1 MNPRRP
7 PEEETPVRT
16 KILDLFETEWPSGGV
31 TLDEI
36 AAASGYARGTLKCQL
51 PVLKIAG
58 DVLSQYETKTAE
70 ELAAV
75 PRPRFWFRYY
85 PTTAEGLA
93 AAADAKKA
101 SDARRRK
108 RFERTRSA
116 IISRQLQKRKE
127 RKSEGLDP
135 RPRSISKD
143 RILSV
148 FREAPGGVGYC
159 SDVLADL
166 SRLNACTVRDVVR
179 ILVRE
184 GYLKKRMELAL
195 SPRTKK
201 RRSRSVYYL
210 AGTELP
216 PAPEPSPVPV
226 PRRKKENRRTRM
238 AVSFG
243 RVLDVLRRERGA
255 GLSRIASAANLSRD
269 VVKQILEDLVDVGTV
284 GALRHVVARRADGE
298 LITERR
304 FYLK

>member
-1 MNPRRP
+1 MRPRRP

-51 PVLKIAG
+51 PVLKISG

-85 PTTAEGLA
+85 PNTPEGLA
-93 AAADAKKA
+93 AAAEAKKA

-116 IISRQLQKRKE
+116 IISRQLQKRKN

-135 RPRSISKD
+135 RPRAISKD

-148 FREAPGGVGYC
+148 FRETPGAGYC

-166 SRLNACTVRDVVR
+166 SRLNACTVREVVR
-179 ILVRE
+179 ILVRD
-184 GYLKKRMELAL
+184 GYLKTRRELAL
-195 SPRTKK
+195 SPKTKK
-201 RRSRSVYYL
+201 RRSRNVYYL
-210 AGTELP
+210 AETELP
-216 PAPEPSPVPV
+216 PDPAPAPA
-226 PRRKKENRRTRM
+226 PRRKKENRRTRR
-238 AVSFG
+238 AESFG

-255 GLSRIASAANLSRD
+255 GLSRVASAANLSRD
-269 VVKQILEDLVDVGTV
+269 VTKEILEGLVAVGTV

-304 FYLK
+304 YYLK

>member
-51 PVLKIAG
+51 PVLKISG

-85 PTTAEGLA
+85 PNTPEGLA
-93 AAADAKKA
+93 AAEEAKKA

-135 RPRSISKD
+135 RPRAISKD

-148 FREAPGGVGYC
+148 FRETPGAGYC

-166 SRLNACTVRDVVR
+166 SRLNACTVREVVR
-179 ILVRE
+179 ILVRD
-184 GYLKKRMELAL
+184 GYLKTRRELAL
-195 SPRTKK
+195 SPKTKK
-201 RRSRSVYYL
+201 RRSRYVYYL
-210 AGTELP
+210 AETELP
-216 PAPEPSPVPV
+216 PDPAPAPA
-226 PRRKKENRRTRM
+226 PRRKKENRRTRR
-238 AVSFG
+238 AESFG

-255 GLSRIASAANLSRD
+255 GLSRVASAANLSRD
-269 VVKQILEDLVDVGTV
+269 VTKEILEGLVSVGTV

-304 FYLK
+304 YYLK

>member
-1 MNPRRP
+1 MRPRRP

-31 TLDEI
+31 TIDEI
-36 AAASGYARGTLKCQL
+36 AAASGYARSTLKVQL
-51 PVLKIAG
+51 PILKQSG
-58 DVLSQYETKTAE
+58 DVVSQYETKTPE
-70 ELAAV
+70 ELVSA

-85 PTTAEGLA
+85 PNTPEGLA
-93 AAADAKKA
+93 AAAEAKKA

-116 IISRQLQKRKE
+116 IISRQLQKRKN

-135 RPRSISKD
+135 RPRAISKD

-148 FREAPGGVGYC
+148 FRETPGAGYC

-166 SRLNACTVRDVVR
+166 SRLNACTVREVVR
-179 ILVRE
+179 ILVRD
-184 GYLKKRMELAL
+184 GYLKTRRELAL
-195 SPRTKK
+195 SPKTKK
-201 RRSRSVYYL
+201 RRSRNVYYL
-210 AGTELP
+210 AETELP
-216 PAPEPSPVPV
+216 PDPAPAPA
-226 PRRKKENRRTRM
+226 PRRKKENRRTRR
-238 AVSFG
+238 AESFG

-255 GLSRIASAANLSRD
+255 GLSRVASAANLSRD
-269 VVKQILEDLVDVGTV
+269 ATKEILEGLVAVGTV

-304 FYLK
+304 YYLK

>member
-1 MNPRRP
+1 MRPRRP

-51 PVLKIAG
+51 PVLKISG

-85 PTTAEGLA
+85 PNTPEGLA
-93 AAADAKKA
+93 AAAEAKKA

-116 IISRQLQKRKE
+116 IISRQLQKRKI

-135 RPRSISKD
+135 RPRAISKD

-148 FREAPGGVGYC
+148 FRETPGAGYC

-166 SRLNACTVRDVVR
+166 SRLNACTVREVVR
-179 ILVRE
+179 ILVRD
-184 GYLKKRMELAL
+184 GYLKARRELAL
-195 SPRTKK
+195 SPKTKK
-201 RRSRSVYYL
+201 RRSRNVYYL
-210 AGTELP
+210 AETELP
-216 PAPEPSPVPV
+216 PEQNPAPA
-226 PRRKKENRRTRM
+226 PRRKKENRRTRR
-238 AVSFG
+238 AESFG

-255 GLSRIASAANLSRD
+255 GLSRVASAANLSRD
-269 VVKQILEDLVDVGTV
+269 VTKEILEGLVSVGTV
-284 GALRHVVARRADGE
+284 GTLRHVVARRADGE

-304 FYLK
+304 YYLK

>member
-51 PVLKIAG
+51 PVLKISG

-93 AAADAKKA
+93 AAAEAKKA

-135 RPRSISKD
+135 RPRVIAKD

-148 FREAPGGVGYC
+148 FRETPGAGYC

-166 SRLNACTVRDVVR
+166 SRLNACTVREVVR
-179 ILVRE
+179 ILVRD

-195 SPRTKK
+195 SPKTKK
-201 RRSRSVYYL
+201 RRSRNVYYL
-210 AGTELP
+210 AETELP
-216 PAPEPSPVPV
+216 PDPAPAPV
-226 PRRKKENRRTRM
+226 PRRKKENRRTRR
-238 AVSFG
+238 AESFG
-243 RVLDVLRRERGA
+243 RILDVLRRERGA
-255 GLSRIASAANLSRD
+255 GLSRVASAANLSRD
-269 VVKQILEDLVDVGTV
+269 VTKEILEGLVSVGTV

-304 FYLK
+304 YYLK

>member
-51 PVLKIAG
+51 PVLKISG

-85 PTTAEGLA
+85 PNTPEGLA
-93 AAADAKKA
+93 AAAEAKKA

-135 RPRSISKD
+135 RPRAISKD

-148 FREAPGGVGYC
+148 FRETPGAGYC

-166 SRLNACTVRDVVR
+166 SRLNACTVREVVR
-179 ILVRE
+179 ILVRD
-184 GYLKKRMELAL
+184 GYLKARRELAL
-195 SPRTKK
+195 SPKTKK
-201 RRSRSVYYL
+201 RRSRYVYYL
-210 AGTELP
+210 AETELP
-216 PAPEPSPVPV
+216 PDPAPAPA
-226 PRRKKENRRTRM
+226 PRRKKENRRTRR
-238 AVSFG
+238 AESFG

-255 GLSRIASAANLSRD
+255 GLSRVASAANLSRD
-269 VVKQILEDLVDVGTV
+269 VTKEILEGLVAVGTV

-304 FYLK
+304 YYLK

>member
-51 PVLKIAG
+51 PVLKISG

-93 AAADAKKA
+93 AAAEAKKA

-116 IISRQLQKRKE
+116 IISRQLQKRKN

-135 RPRSISKD
+135 RPRAISKD

-148 FREAPGGVGYC
+148 FRETPGAGYC

-166 SRLNACTVRDVVR
+166 SRLNACTVREVVR
-179 ILVRE
+179 ILVRD
-184 GYLKKRMELAL
+184 GYLKARRELAL
-195 SPRTKK
+195 SPKTKQ
-201 RRSRSVYYL
+201 RRSRYVYYL
-210 AGTELP
+210 AETELP
-216 PAPEPSPVPV
+216 PDPAPAPA
-226 PRRKKENRRTRM
+226 PRRKKENRRTRR
-238 AVSFG
+238 AESFG
-243 RVLDVLRRERGA
+243 RVLDGLRRERGA
-255 GLSRIASAANLSRD
+255 GLSRVASAANLSRD
-269 VVKQILEDLVDVGTV
+269 VTKEILEGLVSVGTV

-304 FYLK
+304 YYLK

>member
-1 MNPRRP
+1 MRPRRP

-51 PVLKIAG
+51 PVLKISG

-93 AAADAKKA
+93 AAAEAKKA

-135 RPRSISKD
+135 RPRVIAKD

-148 FREAPGGVGYC
+148 FREAPGVGYC

-166 SRLNACTVRDVVR
+166 SRLNACTVREVVR
-179 ILVRE
+179 ILVRD
-184 GYLKKRMELAL
+184 GYLKTRRELAL
-195 SPRTKK
+195 SPKTKK

-210 AGTELP
+210 AETELP
-216 PAPEPSPVPV
+216 PDPAPAPA
-226 PRRKKENRRTRM
+226 PRRKKENRRTRR
-238 AVSFG
+238 ALSFG

-255 GLSRIASAANLSRD
+255 GLSRVASAANLSRD
-269 VVKQILEDLVDVGTV
+269 VTKEILEGLVNAGAV

-304 FYLK
+304 YYLK

>member
-51 PVLKIAG
+51 PVLKISG

-85 PTTAEGLA
+85 PNTPEGLA
-93 AAADAKKA
+93 AAAEAKKA

-135 RPRSISKD
+135 RPRAISKD

-148 FREAPGGVGYC
+148 FRETPGVGYC

-166 SRLNACTVRDVVR
+166 SRLNACTVREVVR
-179 ILVRE
+179 ILVRD
-184 GYLKKRMELAL
+184 GYLKTRRELAL
-195 SPRTKK
+195 SPKTKK
-201 RRSRSVYYL
+201 RRSRNVYYL
-210 AGTELP
+210 AETDLP
-216 PAPEPSPVPV
+216 PEQNPAPV
-226 PRRKKENRRTRM
+226 PRRKKENRRTRR
-238 AVSFG
+238 AESFG

-255 GLSRIASAANLSRD
+255 GLSRVASAANLSRD
-269 VVKQILEDLVDVGTV
+269 VTKEILEGLVAVGTV

-304 FYLK
+304 YYLK

>member
-1 MNPRRP
+1 MRPRRP

-31 TLDEI
+31 TIDEI
-36 AAASGYARGTLKCQL
+36 AAASGYAVGTLKCQL
-51 PVLKIAG
+51 PVLKISG

-93 AAADAKKA
+93 AAAEAKKA

-135 RPRSISKD
+135 RPRVIAKD

-148 FREAPGGVGYC
+148 FREAPGVGYC

-166 SRLNACTVRDVVR
+166 SRLNACTVREVVR
-179 ILVRE
+179 ILVRD

-195 SPRTKK
+195 SPKTKK

-210 AGTELP
+210 AETELP
-216 PAPEPSPVPV
+216 PEQNPA
-226 PRRKKENRRTRM
+226 PRRKKENRRTRR
-238 AVSFG
+238 ALSFG

-255 GLSRIASAANLSRD
+255 GLSRVASAANLSRD
-269 VVKQILEDLVDVGTV
+269 VTKEILEGLVNAGAV

-304 FYLK
+304 YYLK

>member
-31 TLDEI
+31 TIDEI
-36 AAASGYARGTLKCQL
+36 AAASGYARSTLKVQL
-51 PVLKIAG
+51 PILKQSG
-58 DVLSQYETKTAE
+58 DVVSQYETKTPE
-70 ELAAV
+70 ELASA

-85 PTTAEGLA
+85 PNTPEGLA
-93 AAADAKKA
+93 AAEE
-101 SDARRRK
+101 ARRSSAGRG
-108 RFERTRSA
+108 RERYERTRA
-116 IISRQLQKRKE
+116 GIMSRQLQKRKE

-135 RPRSISKD
+135 RPRAISKE

-148 FREAPGGVGYC
+148 FRDAPAGGYC
-159 SDVLADL
+159 TDVLADL
-166 SRLNACTVRDVVR
+166 ARLNACTVREVVR

-216 PAPEPSPVPV
+216 PAPDPSPVPR
-226 PRRKKENRRTRM
+226 PRQKKENRRTRM
-238 AVSFG
+238 AVSFE
-243 RVLDVLRRERGA
+243 RVLDALRLERGA

>member
-51 PVLKIAG
+51 PVLKISG

-93 AAADAKKA
+93 AAAEAKKA

-116 IISRQLQKRKE
+116 IISRQLQKRKN

-135 RPRSISKD
+135 RPRAISKD

-148 FREAPGGVGYC
+148 FRETPGAGYC

-166 SRLNACTVRDVVR
+166 SRLNACTVREVVR
-179 ILVRE
+179 ILVRD
-184 GYLKKRMELAL
+184 GYLKARRELAL
-195 SPRTKK
+195 SPKTKK
-201 RRSRSVYYL
+201 RRSRYVYYL
-210 AGTELP
+210 AETELP
-216 PAPEPSPVPV
+216 PDPAPAPA
-226 PRRKKENRRTRM
+226 PRRKKENRRTRR
-238 AVSFG
+238 AESFG
-243 RVLDVLRRERGA
+243 RVIDVLRRECGA
-255 GLSRIASAANLSRD
+255 GLSRVASAANLSRD
-269 VVKQILEDLVDVGTV
+269 VTKEILEGLVSVGTV

-304 FYLK
+304 YYLK

>member
-51 PVLKIAG
+51 PVLKISG

-85 PTTAEGLA
+85 PNTPEGLA
-93 AAADAKKA
+93 AAAEAKKA

-108 RFERTRSA
+108 RCERTRSA

-135 RPRSISKD
+135 RPRAISKD

-148 FREAPGGVGYC
+148 FRETPGAGHC

-166 SRLNACTVRDVVR
+166 PRLHACTVREVGR
-179 ILVRE
+179 ILVRD
-184 GYLKKRMELAL
+184 GYLKTRRELAL
-195 SPRTKK
+195 SPKTKK
-201 RRSRSVYYL
+201 RRSRYVYYL
-210 AGTELP
+210 AETELP
-216 PAPEPSPVPV
+216 PEQNPAPAPA
-226 PRRKKENRRTRM
+226 PRRKKENRRTRR
-238 AVSFG
+238 AESFG

-255 GLSRIASAANLSRD
+255 GLSRVASAANLSRD
-269 VVKQILEDLVDVGTV
+269 VTKEILEGLVAVGTV

-304 FYLK
+304 YYLK

>member
-31 TLDEI
+31 TIDEI

-51 PVLKIAG
+51 PVLKISG

-93 AAADAKKA
+93 AAAEAKKA

-135 RPRSISKD
+135 RQRVIAKD

-148 FREAPGGVGYC
+148 FREAPGVGYC
-159 SDVLADL
+159 TDVLADL
-166 SRLNACTVRDVVR
+166 SRLNACTVREVVR
-179 ILVRE
+179 ILVRD
-184 GYLKKRMELAL
+184 GYLKTRSELAL
-195 SPRTKK
+195 SPKTKK

-216 PAPEPSPVPV
+216 PAPAPAPAPR
-226 PRRKKENRRTRM
+226 PRRKKENRRTRR
-238 AVSFG
+238 ALSFG
-243 RVLDVLRRERGA
+243 RVLDVLRREYGV
-255 GLSRIASAANLSRD
+255 GLSRVASAANLSRD
-269 VVKQILEDLVDVGTV
+269 VTKEILEGLVNAGAV

-304 FYLK
+304 YYLK